1 MIVMKFGGSSVG
13 ALARVQ
19 TVARIIV
26 HETEEKVVV
35 LSAMSGVTDALL
47 KAGSAA
53 AAGTNYQTTYDEIIA
68 KYRSLLEGLG
78 AEERP
83 RADARLTT
91 LAEDLQE
98 VLDAIAAFRFCI
110 TRMRDLLVSFGERMI
125 CALMP
130 YFLRSLGA
138 ASHEVDART
147 LIVTDDH
154 FGNARVLF
162 GETEAK
168 LAAWKKGLQ
177 DVPVITGF
185 IAATSDGMTTTLDR
199 GGSDYTATIIGS
211 GIGAERVEIWT
222 DVNGAMTADPRMI
235 PAARVIDSLTYEEA
249 AEMAYFGAK
258 VLHPLTLLPVAKKKI
273 PVVIKNTFEPHA
285 PGTRIS
291 STSPIVKGV
300 VKTIATRT
308 GLTLINLEG
317 GAFSGHAGS
326 AGKVFNALGRAG
338 VNIIMI
344 SQGSS
349 EQSICLVI
357 QHTQNN
363 TAISSLTKEF
373 AREIEDGLMR
383 IIMEENVCVVSVIG
397 DGMKG
402 TPGISGHV
410 FGALGNTQINIL
422 AIAQGSSERSISTV
436 ITEADRA
443 MALEVLHKEF
453 IKIPPVPAAKK
464 VWM

>member
-177 DVPVITGF
+177 DVPVVTGF

-258 VLHPLTLLPVAKKKI
+258 VLHPHLTAEDQTI
-273 PVVIKNTFEPHA
+273 PRP
-285 PGTRIS
+285 S
-291 STSPIVKGV
+291 
-300 VKTIATRT
+300 
-308 GLTLINLEG
+308 L
-317 GAFSGHAGS
+317 GA
-326 AGKVFNALGRAG
+326 V
-338 VNIIMI
+338 
-344 SQGSS
+344 
-349 EQSICLVI
+349 LVR
-357 QHTQNN
+357 N
-363 TAISSLTKEF
+363 E
-373 AREIEDGLMR
+373 
-383 IIMEENVCVVSVIG
+383 
-397 DGMKG
+397 
-402 TPGISGHV
+402 
-410 FGALGNTQINIL
+410 
-422 AIAQGSSERSISTV
+422 
-436 ITEADRA
+436 
-443 MALEVLHKEF
+443 
-453 IKIPPVPAAKK
+453 
-464 VWM
+464 